1 MNSGDC
7 LDWSSDMNAP
17 KIKSVSTLK
26 QRHLLVTF
34 VNGVQKVYGC
44 QRILNLE
51 RFQLLKHEAFF
62 KAVTV
67 DPGGYGVSWDDE
79 TDLSEYELWN
89 NGVEVKQGAAWSK
102 ERNFQGRSPET
113 QDSSGNDG
121 QTSIT

>member
-1 MNSGDC
+1 MNV
-7 LDWSSDMNAP
+7 P
-17 KIKSVSTLK
+17 RIKAVSPLEA
-26 QRHLLVTF
+26 RRLLVTF
-34 VNGVQKVYGC
+34 VNGVQKVYDC

-89 NGVEVKQGAAWSK
+89 QGVEVEPCTACNK
-102 ERNFQGRSPET
+102 EGTGVQPVERG
-113 QDSSGNDG
+113 
-121 QTSIT
+121 

>member
-1 MNSGDC
+1 MNV
-7 LDWSSDMNAP
+7 P
-17 KIKSVSTLK
+17 RIKSVIPLK
-26 QRHLLVTF
+26 ERRLLVTF
-34 VNGVQKVYGC
+34 VNGVRKVYDC

-89 NGVEVKQGAAWSK
+89 NGVEVVQGTTLSK
-102 ERNFQGRSPET
+102 EGAVIQ
-113 QDSSGNDG
+113 QA
-121 QTSIT
+121 